1 MSHDIDTAAAGVLP
15 DPNPTWEQYA
25 VPADGTAPAEAPPA
39 PADAVPDGAHIM
51 PSGNWVQVID
61 AHTLT
66 RRDKRDL
73 IREVANGGHT
83 NQVDQGLAIA
93 DQLHRRL
100 ITAWSYPHPLPS
112 QDIGVLDLLPIEDDD
127 ALDNLIAEANR
138 LMFPRP
144 VTPDDHADPT
154 SPTAPSG
161 A

>member
-1 MSHDIDTAAAGVLP
+1 MSHNIAEQTDGVLP
-15 DPNPTWEQYA
+15 DPNPAWEQYA
-25 VPADGTAPAEAPPA
+25 A
-39 PADAVPDGAHIM
+39 PADAPPSAPAEDAPAVPAGAHVM
-51 PSGNWVQVID
+51 PSGNWVQIID

-66 RRDKRDL
+66 RGDKRNL
-73 IREVANGGHT
+73 MREVANAGHT
-83 NQVDQGLAIA
+83 TAVDQGLAIS

-112 QDIGVLDLLPIEDDD
+112 QDLGVLDLLPMEDDD
-127 ALDNLIAEANR
+127 ALDGLIAEANR